1 MKRGIL
7 CTVLLFVVAVILT
20 SGCTTET
27 DKIPAFPD
35 YRIIFQS
42 ARDAPQNDPAF
53 HTNPQRYFELYS
65 MNADGSDIRRITNNT
80 FWENQANVS
89 PDGNKIVC
97 SIHYSPH
104 ANIRETD
111 PGWEIAVM
119 DIDGSN
125 LERLTNND
133 WLDFGAH
140 WNHDGTEI
148 VYMSDSAHRA
158 VADLENVA
166 ENKLIPQYDIYVMKA
181 DGSNKRQLTYAKP
194 GEVYADPSFSFS
206 EPSKILYIA
215 SKGLTSNFDLYMM
228 DADAY
233 YNFLSSGTQLFSF
246 TKSLIYKEVCIAIK
260 SRTSN
265 YSQDIH

>member
-7 CTVLLFVVAVILT
+7 YTVLLLAVAVVFT

-27 DKIPAFPD
+27 DKIPASPN

-65 MNADGSDIRRITNNT
+65 MNTDGSDIQRITNNT
-80 FWENQANVS
+80 LWENQADVS
-89 PDGNKIVC
+89 PDGKKILC
-97 SIHYSPH
+97 SIHDCSQ
-104 ANIRETD
+104 AGVQETD

-140 WNHDGTEI
+140 WNKTN
-148 VYMSDSAHRA
+148 
-158 VADLENVA
+158 LN
-166 ENKLIPQYDIYVMKA
+166 
-181 DGSNKRQLTYAKP
+181 
-194 GEVYADPSFSFS
+194 
-206 EPSKILYIA
+206 
-215 SKGLTSNFDLYMM
+215 
-228 DADAY
+228 
-233 YNFLSSGTQLFSF
+233 
-246 TKSLIYKEVCIAIK
+246 
-260 SRTSN
+260 
-265 YSQDIH
+265 